1 MKISVIGTGYVG
13 LVTGACLADVG
24 NDVLCVDV
32 NPRKIEQLRRG
43 EVPIHEPGLEPVV
56 ERSMKAGRLHF
67 STSYDEAVAHADAIF
82 IAVGTP
88 SGEDGSAD
96 LSHVVS
102 CAQELGQRLQ
112 RESLVIV
119 KSTVPVGTNDRVRE
133 AIEGEL
139 KQRGVAFGV
148 RTASNPEFLKEGF
161 AVADFMKP
169 DRIIVGVHDQ
179 DHRSTETLR
188 EMYAPFNR
196 NRDRLVVMD
205 VRSAEFTKY
214 AANCMLAVR
223 ISFMNELANLA
234 ETLGVDIEHVRQGI
248 GSDPRI
254 GPQFLYA
261 GAGFGGSCFPKDLRA
276 LIHTADG
283 QRQPCDIL
291 KAAVDVNARQRRVLA
306 GKILKHF
313 DGDLKGR
320 TIALWGLAF
329 KANTDDMREASS
341 LAVIEELTKAGARVV
356 AYDPVAMPNARER
369 LGGNSLVTLAPTARD
384 AAEGADALA
393 VITEWLEFRSPDF
406 EWLARTL
413 TSKALFDGRN
423 LYEPATVRAAGLSYY
438 GIGRA

>member
-32 NPRKIEQLRRG
+32 NPHKVEQLRRG

-56 ERSMKAGRLHF
+56 DRSIKAGRLHF
-67 STSYDEAVAHADAIF
+67 TTSYDEAVAHADVVF

-102 CAQELGQRLQ
+102 CAQELGRRLQ

-119 KSTVPVGTNDRVRE
+119 KSTVPVGTNDLVRE
-133 AIEGEL
+133 AIAGEL
-139 KQRGVAFGV
+139 KQRTAGFGV

-161 AVADFMKP
+161 AVADFMRP
-169 DRIIVGVHDQ
+169 DRIVIGANDPE
-179 DHRSTETLR
+179 SIETMRQL
-188 EMYAPFNR
+188 YAPFNR
-196 NRDRLVVMD
+196 NRDRLIVMD

-234 ETLGVDIEHVRQGI
+234 EKLGVDIEHVRQGI

-276 LIHTADG
+276 LIHTA
-283 QRQPCDIL
+283 QENRQPCDIL
-291 KAAVDVNARQRRVLA
+291 KASVDVNARQRKVLA
-306 GKILKHF
+306 EKIRSHF
-313 DGDLKGR
+313 HGDVTGR

-341 LAVIEELTKAGARVV
+341 VAVIEELTAAGARVV
-356 AYDPVAMPNARER
+356 AYDPVAMPNARDQIGDNAR
-369 LGGNSLVTLAPTARD
+369 VTMANSARE
-384 AAEGADALA
+384 AVEGADVLA

-406 EWLARTL
+406 AWLARTL
-413 TSKALFDGRN
+413 KAKSVFDGRN
-423 LYEPATVRAAGLSYY
+423 LYDPATVRAAGLTYY
-438 GIGRA
+438 GIGRI

>member
-32 NPRKIEQLRRG
+32 DATKVQRLQSG
-43 EVPIHEPGLEPVV
+43 AVPIHEPGLEAVV
-56 ERSMKAGRLHF
+56 DRSAKAGRLRF
-67 STSYDEAVAHADAIF
+67 TTSYDDAVAHADLVF

-96 LSHVVS
+96 LSHVVD
-102 CAQELGQRLQ
+102 CARELGRRIR
-112 RESLVIV
+112 RETLVVV

-133 AIEGEL
+133 AIRSEL
-139 KQRGVAFGV
+139 ERRGASIPV

-169 DRIIVGVHDQ
+169 DRVIVGADDPASIDV
-179 DHRSTETLR
+179 LR
-188 EMYAPFNR
+188 QLYAPFNR
-196 NRDRLVVMD
+196 NRDRLIVMD
-205 VRSAEFTKY
+205 IRSAEFTKY

-234 ETLGVDIEHVRQGI
+234 ERLGADIEQVRQGI

-276 LIHTADG
+276 LIHSAA
-283 QRQPCDIL
+283 QQSQPCDIL

-306 GKILKHF
+306 DKIVAHF
-313 DGDLKGR
+313 DGRLQGR
-320 TIALWGLAF
+320 TVALWGLAF

-341 LAVIEELTKAGARVV
+341 LATIEALTSHGARVV
-356 AYDPVAMPNARER
+356 AYDPVAIPNARR
-369 LGGNSLVTLAPTARD
+369 LVGANGQVAFAASARE
-384 AAEGADALA
+384 AVAGADALA

-406 EWLARTL
+406 GWLASTL
-413 TSKALFDGRN
+413 TAKALFDGRN
-423 LYEPATVRAAGLSYY
+423 LYDPDSVRAAGLTYY
-438 GIGRA
+438 GIGRP

>member
-32 NPRKIEQLRRG
+32 NPRKVEQLQRG

-56 ERSMKAGRLHF
+56 DRSMQAGRLHF
-67 STSYDEAVAHADAIF
+67 TTSYDEAVTHADVIF

-96 LSHVVS
+96 LSHVVG
-102 CAQELGQRLQ
+102 CAQELGRRLQ
-112 RESLVIV
+112 RDSLVIV
-119 KSTVPVGTNDRVRE
+119 KSTVPVGTNDRVRQ
-133 AIEGEL
+133 AIRAEL
-139 KQRGVAFGV
+139 ERRKTTVSV

-169 DRIIVGVHDQ
+169 DRIVVGADDAV
-179 DHRSTETLR
+179 SIETLR
-188 EMYAPFNR
+188 QLYAPFNR
-196 NRDRLVVMD
+196 NRDRLIVMD

-223 ISFMNELANLA
+223 ISYMNELANLA
-234 ETLGVDIEHVRQGI
+234 ERLGVDIEHVRQGI
-248 GSDPRI
+248 GSDPRT

-276 LIHTADG
+276 LIHTADEQKG
-283 QRQPCDIL
+283 DSEIL
-291 KAAVDVNARQRRVLA
+291 KAAVRVNARQRRVLA
-306 GKILKHF
+306 VKIREFFKGDVKGK
-313 DGDLKGR
+313 
-320 TIALWGLAF
+320 TIGLWGLAF

-341 LAVIEELTKAGARVV
+341 LAVIEDLTANGARVV
-356 AYDPVAMPNARER
+356 AYDPVAMPNAREL
-369 LGGNSLVTLAPTARD
+369 LGSNQNVAFAASAHD

-406 EWLARTL
+406 KWLASTL
-413 TSKALFDGRN
+413 KSKSLFDGRN
-423 LYEPATVRAAGLSYY
+423 LYDPATVRAAGLRYY
-438 GIGRA
+438 GIGRV

>member
-13 LVTGACLADVG
+13 LVSGACLADVG

-32 NPRKIEQLRRG
+32 NPRKIDQLRRG
-43 EVPIHEPGLEPVV
+43 DVPIHEPGLEPVV
-56 ERSMKAGRLHF
+56 DRSIKAGRLHF
-67 STSYDEAVAHADAIF
+67 TTSYEEAVGHADVVF

-102 CAQELGQRLQ
+102 CAQELGRRMQ
-112 RESLVIV
+112 RECLVIV
-119 KSTVPVGTNDRVRE
+119 KSTVPVGTNDLVRA
-133 AIEGEL
+133 AIEREL
-139 KQRGVAFGV
+139 EQRRAGFGV

-161 AVADFMKP
+161 AVADFMRP
-169 DRIIVGVHDQ
+169 DRIIIGAD
-179 DHRSTETLR
+179 DSASIETMRQL
-188 EMYAPFNR
+188 YAPFNR
-196 NRDRLVVMD
+196 NRDRLIVMD

-234 ETLGVDIEHVRQGI
+234 EKLNVDIEHVRQGI

-276 LIHTADG
+276 LIHTA
-283 QRQPCDIL
+283 QERQQPCDIL
-291 KAAVDVNARQRRVLA
+291 KASVDVNARQRRVLA
-306 GKILKHF
+306 EKIRRHF
-313 DGDLKGR
+313 DGDVSGR

-341 LAVIEELTKAGARVV
+341 VAVIEDLTAAGARVV
-356 AYDPVAMPNARER
+356 AYDPVAMPNAREQIGDNAR
-369 LGGNSLVTLAPTARD
+369 VTMAKSARE
-384 AAEGADALA
+384 AADGADVLA

-406 EWLARTL
+406 AWLARTL
-413 TSKALFDGRN
+413 KAKTVFDGRN
-423 LYEPATVRAAGLSYY
+423 LYDPATVRAAGLRYY
-438 GIGRA
+438 GIGRV